1 MKAKFL
7 TVFMTIL
14 MLGTLG
20 FTQDVVSDVGKAAK
34 DTGRVTEKATT
45 KTAHGTVKATKVT
58 AKDTEKAAEKTAS
71 ATGKAAKTTAH
82 GVKKVFT
89 KI

>member
-1 MKAKFL
+1 MKTKLL

-14 MLGTLG
+14 TVSTLG

-34 DTGRVTEKATT
+34 DTGRVTEKAAQ
-45 KTAHGTVKATKVT
+45 KTAHFTVKATKVT
-58 AKDTEKAAEKTAS
+58 AKDSERAAEKTAS
-71 ATGKAAKTTAH
+71 ATDKAAKTTAH